1 MKTNFKILA
10 YIVVVVT
17 IVLSSCSAEHS
28 NKTYE
33 SYAAQNDLSEPEG
46 KGGEAVTEQQNI
58 ITERK
63 LIKEGNITFETENVQ
78 KTKELIFK
86 SLKELNAYVANENT
100 YTYSDKQECRIVIRV
115 PAGQFDALLS
125 NISNIAS
132 KIDSKNVD
140 VLDVTEEYI
149 DIEARIKTKKELE
162 NRYKEIL
169 KQANKVE
176 EILSIEKE
184 IGQLRTEIEAVE
196 GRMRY
201 LKDKIGY
208 STLTVTFYQ
217 KVNAAFGFSLKLTQ
231 GIKNGWTNLL
241 WFMIG
246 LVNIWPFILL
256 ILLIVYFTRLYVKRK
271 KPNKQSKQV

>member
-1 MKTNFKILA
+1 MKTHFKILA
-10 YIVVVVT
+10 SIVIT
-17 IVLSSCSAEHS
+17 LIALSSCSSEHS
-28 NKTYE
+28 NKAYE
-33 SYAAQNDLSEPEG
+33 SYAAQSDLSEPEG
-46 KGGEAVTEQQNI
+46 KGGEVGIEQQNLI
-58 ITERK
+58 AERK
-63 LIKEGNITFETENVQ
+63 LIKEGSITFETENVQ
-78 KTKELIFK
+78 KSKERIFK
-86 SLKELNAYVANENT
+86 SLKEVNAYVANENT
-100 YTYSDKQECRIVIRV
+100 YTYSDKQEYRMVIRV
-115 PAGQFDALLS
+115 PAGQFDVLLS

-217 KVNAAFGFSLKLTQ
+217 KINAAFGFSLKLTQ

-246 LVNIWPFILL
+246 LINIWPFLLL
-256 ILLIVYFTRLYVKRK
+256 IIVTVYFTRRYIKNK
-271 KPNKQSKQV
+271 KQKNKL